1 MAGHSHA
8 ANVMY
13 KKAAVDRKRGA
24 LFSKIARLII
34 VAAKSGGGDPESNLR
49 LKYAVEKA
57 RAANMT
63 NDAIKRA
70 IQKGTGEGST
80 AVFDEV
86 NYEGYAAGGIAV
98 LATGLTD
105 NRARTAG
112 DVKNIFERRGGNI
125 GTPGSVAWQ
134 FTKKA
139 ILQGEPGKVT
149 EDDLML
155 AVMDAGAEDLEWTKD
170 VYVVIG
176 PPDAL
181 AALRGAVT
189 RLGLTPSSCEIEW
202 EPTNRVPVEEP
213 EAAKRVLALVEDLED
228 HDDIQSVVA
237 NFDIPEEVMAKARA
251 AGSGP

>member
-13 KKAAVDRKRGA
+13 KKAAVDRKRA
-24 LFSKIARLII
+24 VLFSKIARLII
-34 VAAKSGGGDPESNLR
+34 VAAKAGGGDPEANLR

-86 NYEGYAAGGIAV
+86 TYEGYAPGGVAV

-112 DVKNIFERRGGNI
+112 EVKNIFERRGGNI

-139 ILQGEPGKVT
+139 ILQGEPGGVS
-149 EDDLML
+149 EDDLLL
-155 AVMDAGAEDLEWTKD
+155 AVMDAGAEDLEYTKE
-170 VYVVIG
+170 VFVVIG

-181 AALRGAVT
+181 SALRTAVEKA
-189 RLGLTPSSCEIEW
+189 GLAPSSCEIAW
-202 EPTNRVPVEEP
+202 DPTNRVPVEDP
-213 EAAKRVLALVEDLED
+213 AAAKRLLELVDELED

-237 NFDIPEEVMAKARA
+237 NFDIPDEVMAKARA
-251 AGSGP
+251 AG

>member
-13 KKAAVDRKRGA
+13 KKAAVDRKRA
-24 LFSKIARLII
+24 VLFSKVARLII
-34 VAAKSGGGDPESNLR
+34 VAARTGGGNPDQNIR
-49 LKYAVEKA
+49 LKFAVEKA

-70 IQKGTGEGST
+70 IQKGTGEGSVE
-80 AVFDEV
+80 VFDEV
-86 NYEGYAAGGIAV
+86 HYEGYAPGGVAV
-98 LATGLTD
+98 MATGLTN

-112 DVKNIFERRGGNI
+112 EVKNIFERKGGNI

-139 ILQGEPGKVT
+139 VIQGEPGERS
-149 EDDLML
+149 EDDLMM
-155 AVMDAGAEDLEWTKD
+155 AVMDAGAEDLEWTKE
-170 VYVVIG
+170 VFVVLG

-181 AALRGAVT
+181 GALRDAVGK
-189 RLGLTPSSCEIEW
+189 LGLKIASSEIAW
-202 EPTNRVPVEEP
+202 EPTTRIPVGDL
-213 EAAKRVLALVEDLED
+213 AGARRILALVDELED

-237 NFDIPEEVMAKARA
+237 NYDIPDEVMAKARA
-251 AGSGP
+251 AE

>member
-24 LFSKIARLII
+24 LFSKLARLII
-34 VAAKSGGGDPESNLR
+34 VAAKSGGGDPDANLR

-70 IQKGTGEGST
+70 IQKGTGEGSVEIYDDVT
-80 AVFDEV
+80 
-86 NYEGYAAGGIAV
+86 YEGYGPGGVAV
-98 LATGLTD
+98 LATGLTN

-112 DVKNIFERRGGNI
+112 EVKNIFDRRGGNV

-139 ILQGEPGKVT
+139 ILQGDPGGKS

-155 AVMDAGAEDLEWTKD
+155 AAMDAGAEDLEYTKE
-170 VYVVIG
+170 VFVVIG

-181 AALRGAVT
+181 AALREAVT
-189 RLGLTPSSCEIEW
+189 GLGLALSSSEIAW
-202 EPTNRVPVEEP
+202 EPTNRVPVEGV
-213 EAAKRVLALVEDLED
+213 EAARKVLALVEELED
-228 HDDIQSVVA
+228 HDDIQSVVSNA
-237 NFDIPEEVMAKARA
+237 DIPDAVMAAARA
-251 AGSGP
+251 AG

>member
-13 KKAAVDRKRGA
+13 KKAAVDKKRGA

-34 VAAKSGGGDPESNLR
+34 VAARTGGGDPDGNIR
-49 LKYAVEKA
+49 LKFVVEKA

-80 AVFDEV
+80 EVYDEV
-86 NYEGYAAGGIAV
+86 SYEGYAPGGVALMV
-98 LATGLTD
+98 TGLTN

-112 DVKNIFERRGGNI
+112 EVKNIFERRGGNV

-139 ILQGEPGKVT
+139 ILQGEPAGKS
-149 EDDLML
+149 EDDILS
-155 AVMDAGAEDLEWTKD
+155 AVLDAGAEELEHTSE
-170 VYVVIG
+170 VFVVIG
-176 PPDAL
+176 PPEAMSN
-181 AALRGAVT
+181 LRGAVE
-189 RLGLTPSSCEIEW
+189 RLGLKIASSEIAW
-202 EPTNRVPVEEP
+202 EPGNRVPVEDP
-213 EAAKRVLALVEDLED
+213 AAAKRLLDLVEELED
-228 HDDIQSVVA
+228 HDDIQAVA
-237 NFDIPEEVMAKARA
+237 HNADIPDEVMAKARA
-251 AGSGP
+251 GG